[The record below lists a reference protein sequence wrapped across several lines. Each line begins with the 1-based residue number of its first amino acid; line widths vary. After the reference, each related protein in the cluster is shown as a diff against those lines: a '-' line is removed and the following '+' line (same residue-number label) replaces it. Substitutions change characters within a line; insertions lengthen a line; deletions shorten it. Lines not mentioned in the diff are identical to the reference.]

1 MRTLFFGTPS
11 FAVPSLDALADTTE
25 VVGVV
30 CQPDKPTGRGLVLSA
45 PPVKV
50 QALERGLTVVQPT
63 KLRTGEFAEWVKAQ
77 DVELA
82 LVVAY
87 GRILPRAVLDA
98 TAKGFVN
105 VHASLLPK
113 YRGAAPI
120 TWAVVSGETETG
132 ITLMLLDEGM
142 DTGDTLDV
150 ARVPIG
156 PDETAGEVSERLS
169 TLGGELVRSKLAAF
183 ARGELARVRQDG
195 SLATLAPP
203 LEKKDG
209 RIDWT
214 TSAKQIH
221 DRVRG
226 MSPWPGAFS
235 QLQGK
240 TVKLHATRTTGLTRG
255 ESAAPGTVVV
265 ADKSRVLV
273 ACGADGRQTID
284 LVRVQLEG
292 KKPVTAQEWVSGR
305 GVREGDVL
313 GGPSPASAS
322 PGDGDPHPPAPSPD
336 KVGRGEDR

>member
-30 CQPDKPTGRGLVLSA
+30 CQPDKPTGRGLALTA

-50 QALERGLTVVQPT
+50 RAQERGLAVVQAT
-63 KLRTGEFAEWVKAQ
+63 KLRTGEFAAWVKAQ
-77 DVELA
+77 EAELA

-87 GRILPRAVLDA
+87 GRILPRGVLDA

-120 TWAVVSGETETG
+120 TWAVVNGETETG

-142 DTGDTLDV
+142 DTGDMLDV
-150 ARVPIG
+150 ARTPIG

-169 TLGGELVRSKLAAF
+169 RLGAELVRQRLGAF
-183 ARGELARVRQDG
+183 AKGALTRIPQNGADASV
-195 SLATLAPP
+195 APP

-209 RIDWT
+209 LLDW
-214 TSAKQIH
+214 SASTARIH

-235 QLQGK
+235 HLRGK
-240 TVKLHATRTTGLTRG
+240 TVKVHATRCTGLTR
-255 ESAAPGTVVV
+255 EASALPGTVIV

-273 ACGADGRQTID
+273 ACGADGRETLD
-284 LVRVQLEG
+284 LLRVQLEG
-292 KKPVTAQEWVSGR
+292 KKPVSASEWVSGR
-305 GVREGDVL
+305 GVREGDRL
-313 GGPSPASAS
+313 ES
-322 PGDGDPHPPAPSPD
+322 
-336 KVGRGEDR
+336 

>member
-1 MRTLFFGTPS
+1 MRTLFFGTPA
-11 FAVPSLDALADTTE
+11 FAVPSLDALADTTD

-30 CQPDKPTGRGLVLSA
+30 CQPDKPTGRGLALTA
-45 PPVKV
+45 PPVKAR
-50 QALERGLTVVQPT
+50 ALERGLAVVQPT

-77 DVELA
+77 GAELA

-120 TWAVVSGETETG
+120 TWAVVGGETETG

-142 DTGDTLDV
+142 DTGDMLDA
-150 ARVPIG
+150 ARVAVG
-156 PDETAGEVSERLS
+156 PDETAGEVSTRLS
-169 TLGGELVRSKLAAF
+169 VLGGELVRTRLGAF
-183 ARGELARVRQDG
+183 AKGDLVRVPQD
-195 SLATLAPP
+195 ATKASLAPP

-209 RIDWT
+209 LVDWT
-214 TSAKQIH
+214 GPAQRVH

-235 QLQGK
+235 HLHGK
-240 TVKLHATRTTGLTRG
+240 TVKLHATRCTGLTREG
-255 ESAAPGTVVV
+255 GAAAGTVVV

-273 ACGADGRQTID
+273 ACGAEGRETID
-284 LVRVQLEG
+284 LLRVQLEG
-292 KKPVTAQEWVSGR
+292 KKPVSAQEWVSGR

-313 GGPSPASAS
+313 GSSLSPPGS
-322 PGDGDPHPPAPSPD
+322 P
-336 KVGRGEDR
+336 RT